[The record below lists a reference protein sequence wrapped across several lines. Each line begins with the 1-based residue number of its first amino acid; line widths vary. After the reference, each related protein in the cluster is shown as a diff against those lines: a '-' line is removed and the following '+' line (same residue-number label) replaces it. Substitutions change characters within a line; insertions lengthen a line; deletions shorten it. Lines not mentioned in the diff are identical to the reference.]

1 MRSSPE
7 GCAQAAEKA
16 LPEVVP
22 SVGDVDSGRDVGVVG
37 HGVASTV
44 GAASTGGASTGG
56 GASTSGASG
65 GRASLSAPG
74 GRAGALHGH
83 APGTVRQARR
93 SKLRPF

>member
-65 GRASLSAPG
+65 GRASISAPG
-74 GRAGALHGH
+74 GRAAALNEH
-83 APGTVRQARR
+83 APGTVKQAGR
-93 SKLRPF
+93 SNMGRF